1 MLINILGASKSE
13 TACGRKFVEG
23 GETVL
28 DPLALR
34 DLRVY
39 FAHSVSAR

>member
-13 TACGRKFVEG
+13 TACGRKFVESE
-23 GETVL
+23 ETVL
-28 DPLALR
+28 DPLALH

-39 FAHSVSAR
+39 VAHSVSAR